1 MEQLKIILQN
11 YENKKLDDKINY
23 KKILSKS
30 FKGCNIND
38 IKEYINSELE
48 MKKDNKKYINILKII
63 LIKINKGNNNTRDKK
78 HIEEYIHILMNK
90 YNFDIINDDK
100 ENNEE
105 NNEQHNNENNEENNN
120 HHNDVNNEQNNNLHN
135 VKNNKEITN
144 KQNNNIFIC
153 KELFSLYKDYFN
165 IDTSLFNNI
174 FEHHFIN
181 ETINSEDAT
190 KYYEL
195 WKNINNKNDSH
206 NNMSRIINTFN
217 KTPNILYLTD
227 KSLVEDEN
235 NILKFTNNIGF
246 QFKEKD
252 AYNNLKLKRGF
263 IKILEKDNENYL
275 LKFQPNKSFIEII
288 MNCYLQTKENATKYI
303 CFPEQIIMNNNNSY
317 FYIIKKYDC
326 DLYKFFNKKI
336 ILYENNIYKIFL
348 FLAKSINF
356 LHKNNI
362 IYGDI
367 KLENIIVNIKDKKI
381 NDLKIIDFDVSL
393 FNDLPECLNIF
404 DDKIKKIFSAK
415 KMRGTKIYMKK
426 TEIMTFK
433 NDIYSMGVFILILLF
448 KNISNILNEEKE
460 IIGEN
465 MYEKI
470 KKKLNMYKNK
480 IEDEQTKTELLDYI
494 VRIYKN
500 RRFSKYWNNEN
511 VSINK
516 IRKIIQKCLNTE
528 YEIDILLEELKTI
541 SS

>member
-78 HIEEYIHILMNK
+78 HIEEYIHTLMSK
-90 YNFDIINDDK
+90 YNFDSINEDK
-100 ENNEE
+100 KNEE
-105 NNEQHNNENNEENNN
+105 NK
-120 HHNDVNNEQNNNLHN
+120 DVNNDEQNNNQLKDEHKDDHN
-135 VKNNKEITN
+135 ENNNPEINN
-144 KQNNNIFIC
+144 KQNNNNFIC

-181 ETINSEDAT
+181 GTINLEDVT

-195 WKNINNKNDSH
+195 WKSINNKNDSH

-217 KTPNILYLTD
+217 KTPNILYLTN
-227 KSLVEDEN
+227 KSLLEDEN

-246 QFKEKD
+246 HFKEKD

-326 DLYKFFNKKI
+326 DLYKFFSKKI

-348 FLAKSINF
+348 FLVKSINF

-393 FNDLPECLNIF
+393 FNDLPECLNLF

-448 KNISNILNEEKE
+448 KNISNILNEEKD

-470 KKKLNMYKNK
+470 KKKLNIYKNK
-480 IEDEQTKTELLDYI
+480 IEDDPTKTELLDYI

-528 YEIDILLEELKTI
+528 YEIDLLLEELKTI

>member
-23 KKILSKS
+23 KKILTKS

-90 YNFDIINDDK
+90 YNFDRMNEDK
-100 ENNEE
+100 KNEE
-105 NNEQHNNENNEENNN
+105 NNEQHNAVNNEEHKENNN
-120 HHNDVNNEQNNNLHN
+120 N
-135 VKNNKEITN
+135 
-144 KQNNNIFIC
+144 FIC

-181 ETINSEDAT
+181 ETINSDDIT

-227 KSLVEDEN
+227 KSLLEDEN
-235 NILKFTNNIGF
+235 NILKFTSNIGY

-263 IKILEKDNENYL
+263 IKILEKDNEDYL

-303 CFPEQIIMNNNNSY
+303 CFPEQIIMNYNNSY
-317 FYIIKKYDC
+317 FYIIKKYEC

-393 FNDLPECLNIF
+393 FNDLPECLNVF

-433 NDIYSMGVFILILLF
+433 NDIYSMGVFLLILLF
-448 KNISNILNEEKE
+448 KNISNILNEEKD

-465 MYEKI
+465 MYEKN
-470 KKKLNMYKNK
+470 KKKMNTYKNK
-480 IEDEQTKTELLDYI
+480 IEDEPTKLELLDYMI
-494 VRIYKN
+494 RIYKN
-500 RRFSKYWNNEN
+500 RRFNKYWNNEN
-511 VSINK
+511 VSLNK
-516 IRKIIQKCLNTE
+516 IRKIIQKCLNIE
-528 YEIDILLEELKTI
+528 YEIDELLEELKII

>member
-30 FKGCNIND
+30 FKECNIND

-78 HIEEYIHILMNK
+78 HIEEYIHTLMNK
-90 YNFDIINDDK
+90 YNFDRMNEDK
-100 ENNEE
+100 KNEE
-105 NNEQHNNENNEENNN
+105 HNEQHNDE
-120 HHNDVNNEQNNNLHN
+120 NNEQNNNLHKDVN
-135 VKNNKEITN
+135 NDENNKENNN
-144 KQNNNIFIC
+144 KENNNRQNNNNFIC

-181 ETINSEDAT
+181 GTINSEDIT

-217 KTPNILYLTD
+217 KTPNILYLTN
-227 KSLVEDEN
+227 KSLLEDEN

-326 DLYKFFNKKI
+326 DLYKFFKKKI

-393 FNDLPECLNIF
+393 FNDLPEYLNVF
-404 DDKIKKIFSAK
+404 DDKIKKIFSDK

-433 NDIYSMGVFILILLF
+433 NDIYSMGVFLLVLLF
-448 KNISNILNEEKE
+448 QNISNILNEEKD

-470 KKKLNMYKNK
+470 KKKLNSYKNK
-480 IEDEQTKTELLDYI
+480 IEDDQTKTELLDYI

-500 RRFSKYWNNEN
+500 RRFNKYWVNEN
-511 VSINK
+511 VPINK

-528 YEIDILLEELKTI
+528 YEIDVLLEELKNI